1 MLVWVLVGVEV
12 EAEVGCLVVVGA
24 HLVAD
29 TAVPAAVDKV
39 VHPAVE
45 KLAVVVHARHL
56 SSGVGCARWRGHFRS
71 IFGPVGIDRAKIGV
85 P

>member
-29 TAVPAAVDKV
+29 TAVPAAVDKA
-39 VHPAVE
+39 VHQAVE
-45 KLAVVVHARHL
+45 MLAVVVHTGSVHPPAWDVL
-56 SSGVGCARWRGHFRS
+56 EGGDILGQFLVQL
-71 IFGPVGIDRAKIGV
+71 V
-85 P
+85 